1 MYWNNNMSILNVKQH
16 SRLALTGYHLLYSL
30 VLSILITA
38 LIYFIWYPNHL
49 YQATGVLPTV
59 LMMFTLDL
67 IVAPLLTFII
77 YKNNK
82 KELARDLI
90 VVLALQI
97 SALSYGLYVVEAGRP
112 SYLVFA
118 VDDFEVV
125 SSFDNEWARQNI
137 NKGMA
142 ETQSLGLFDKPK
154 FVYSVGSDDRK
165 IEVVKKLKEFLMRV
179 PVIYRT
185 DSYQDIEK
193 AANIIQNRANPL
205 AELTVNNN
213 AQKVESTLRH
223 YPDAH
228 GWLPLKATVLDMV
241 VLTDSKG
248 MVIDIVDLR
257 P

>member
-1 MYWNNNMSILNVKQH
+1 MSIINVKQH
-16 SRLALTGYHLLYSL
+16 SRLALTSYHLFYSL
-30 VLSILITA
+30 VLSMLITA
-38 LIYFIWYPNHL
+38 IIYFIWYPNHL

-59 LMMFTLDL
+59 LMMITLDL

-77 YKNNK
+77 YKDNK

-118 VDDFEVV
+118 VDNFEVV

-137 NKGMA
+137 NKGIV

-154 FVYSVGSDDRK
+154 FVYSVGSDD
-165 IEVVKKLKEFLMRV
+165 EKLDVFQKPKEFVMRV

-193 AANIIQNRANPL
+193 AANIIQSQAKSL
-205 AELTVNNN
+205 TELTVSNN
-213 AQKVESTLRH
+213 AQKVESILRH

-228 GWLPLKATVLDMV
+228 GWLPLKATVLNMV
-241 VLTDSKG
+241 VLIDNKG
-248 MVIDIVDLR
+248 MVIDIVNLR

>member
-1 MYWNNNMSILNVKQH
+1 MSIINLKQH

-30 VLSILITA
+30 ILSIIIIA

-49 YQATGVLPTV
+49 YQATGVLITA
-59 LMMFTLDL
+59 LMMIALNL

-77 YKNNK
+77 YKDNK
-82 KELARDLI
+82 QELARDLI

-97 SALSYGLYVVEAGRP
+97 AALSYGLYIVEAGRP
-112 SYLVFA
+112 NYLVFA

-125 SSFDNEWARQNI
+125 SSFDNEWAR
-137 NKGMA
+137 KSLSA
-142 ETQSLGLFDKPK
+142 ELNAVESLGLFEKPK
-154 FVYSVGSDDRK
+154 FVYSVGSDGK
-165 IEVVKKLKEFLMRV
+165 KTKVVEKPKEFFMRV
-179 PVIYRT
+179 PTIYRT
-185 DSYQDIEK
+185 DSYQEIAT
-193 AANIIQNRANPL
+193 AANVIQSKARPL
-205 AELTVNNN
+205 NILTNNNN
-213 AQKVESTLRH
+213 AQKVEGILRH

-248 MVIDIVDLR
+248 MVLDIVDLR